1 MEAVL
6 GAFVNELADL
16 PGEVG
21 VVLDDYHVIDSA
33 SVHRIVSFMLE
44 RPTAH

>member
-16 PGEVG
+16 PGG
-21 VVLDDYHVIDSA
+21 LAVVLDDYHVIDSE
-33 SVHRIVSFMLE
+33 SVHRMVSFLL
-44 RPTAH
+44 